1 MEPMKPASPR
11 RAFKALVLLFCLLLA
26 SFPLSA
32 RKKKQKASRNP
43 PAESAAA
50 STQPAQPS
58 HKSTAK
64 SSSSKSY
71 SQQAAQ
77 QDSAQESLLQGESTQ
92 EEAARDKPDGLALL
106 ERAYPDLHFD
116 CRFDEAR
123 GDWHITLTMPDQ
135 NGVVVFYWCEGSM
148 LPEAEIENRA
158 KYWTLLYP
166 YPAHLKDPAAMS
178 DEEREHLREFSS
190 ASNRRNGSGTPM
202 FFFEAIYGAQSRA
215 SLEANLASETFLG
228 KKTTVHKRIVPALKR
243 VESRIL
249 EAAKTDEAV
258 RQFVDGL
265 KSADAYNWRRIAGTN
280 RLSFHSLGIAV
291 DVLPKRITGEIFW
304 SWARDKNPDG
314 WMLTPISRR
323 WTPPQAVIDIF
334 EDEGFIWGGKWAIWD
349 NMHFEYHP
357 ELILYQRETGGTAL
371 LVREGEH

>member
-1 MEPMKPASPR
+1 MKLPLLRPALLLMVC
-11 RAFKALVLLFCLLLA
+11 ALLCLLCEP
-26 SFPLSA
+26 SFA
-32 RKKKQKASRNP
+32 RKKKTKKDQS
-43 PAESAAA
+43 PAPVQSATLGEPELQEKTTATTTSTKTRAKKESA
-50 STQPAQPS
+50 
-58 HKSTAK
+58 
-64 SSSSKSY
+64 
-71 SQQAAQ
+71 SQDVAP
-77 QDSAQESLLQGESTQ
+77 ESQ
-92 EEAARDKPDGLALL
+92 KPPKPEGLALL
-106 ERAYPDLHFD
+106 ERAYPDLRFS

-123 GDWHITLTMPDQ
+123 SDWRIALTMPGQ
-135 NGVVVFYWCEGSM
+135 SEAVVFYWCEGAM
-148 LPEAEIENRA
+148 LPESEIENRS

-166 YPAHLKDPAAMS
+166 YPRQLKDPASMS
-178 DEEREHLREFSS
+178 EEEREHLREFSS

-202 FFFEAIYGAQSRA
+202 FFFETIYAAQSRA

-228 KKTTVHKRIVPALKR
+228 KKTTVHKRIVPPLKR
-243 VESRIL
+243 VEKRIL
-249 EAAKTDEAV
+249 EAAKTDAEV

-280 RLSFHSLGIAV
+280 RLSFHSLGVAI

-314 WMLTPISRR
+314 WMLTPLSRR

-357 ELILYQRETGGTAL
+357 ELILYQREMTDQAV
-371 LVREGEH
+371 LVREGHP

>member
-1 MEPMKPASPR
+1 MCAMKLPVMRPA
-11 RAFKALVLLFCLLLA
+11 FVLMICALVCLFCEPT
-26 SFPLSA
+26 FA
-32 RKKKQKASRNP
+32 RKKKTKQSHSTP
-43 PAESAAA
+43 PAS
-50 STQPAQPS
+50 SPA
-58 HKSTAK
+58 
-64 SSSSKSY
+64 
-71 SQQAAQ
+71 
-77 QDSAQESLLQGESTQ
+77 ETQ
-92 EEAARDKPDGLALL
+92 EPTSTHSDAPATTAAKERTSKERTSRQGAPEEQQPHKPEGLALL
-106 ERAYPDLHFD
+106 ERAYPDLRFD
-116 CRFDEAR
+116 CSFDEAR
-123 GDWHITLTMPDQ
+123 GDWRVALTVPSQ
-135 NGVVVFYWCEGSM
+135 SEVAVFYWCEGAM
-148 LPEAEIENRA
+148 LPESEIENRS

-166 YPAHLKDPAAMS
+166 YPRQLKDPAAMS
-178 DEEREHLREFSS
+178 DEERDHLREFSS

-202 FFFEAIYGAQSRA
+202 FFFETIYAAQSRA

-249 EAAKTDEAV
+249 EAAKTDEEV

-280 RLSFHSLGIAV
+280 RLSFHSLGVAV

-314 WMLTPISRR
+314 WMLTPLSRR
-323 WTPPQAVIDIF
+323 WIPPQAVIDIF

-357 ELILYQRETGGTAL
+357 ELILYQRETGGTAI